1 MQQQQRADEGQ
12 AARRRQEHK
21 RTDALRHTGMYDKED
36 DDDDDN
42 DLSELA
48 SPMLLPPSRVDFMTR

>member
-1 MQQQQRADEGQ
+1 
-12 AARRRQEHK
+12 
-21 RTDALRHTGMYDKED
+21 MYDKEDD